1 MMITMRK
8 KRIDT
13 SVNVEITGKSS
24 QEQAFDGQ
32 YMLVFVTLIPVSLWL
47 LIAIFPADKRES
59 IELAVPIAAMILSI
73 WAGSFIK
80 AGSRELSQRAEL
92 LFVVLATLSTAFQSA
107 ISGKGKYTYLWNGF
121 GVKLTVYALLATA
134 LLTTRYPH
142 QILTAIRDRS
152 LLEKFLSAVG
162 LFIFAFVYL
171 PAFIQPSWGIINIGD
186 ATHQVLEEISGP
198 IVGNFPGVNAV
209 STYTTMLGVPLTLLR
224 LFNLGNQTQM
234 SLVLI
239 WVNLLVLAVPMFMVL
254 IFRRISNTKSWLWSG
269 LVVIPTLMVTGS
281 WSAASSNTESLS
293 MIPGRTLLPVML
305 GYFLVSAA
313 KSEKKIYNVPT
324 TILVGIFSVA
334 VAMNN
339 IEFGVPALGSMVLVY
354 LILAFHL
361 HKTSRYVQ
369 FLIAGI
375 AGGAL
380 LYAGF
385 SLSIKGSFDLDFRI
399 GSYAGKPYSPAELF
413 PILSLHNVLLALF
426 GSAIASG
433 IIRLRNINLGNKTD
447 GLVAAVCALFFGIWG
462 FASFPYCSYR
472 CVDGLYMSTQV
483 YLIPSIMCGA
493 ALCVLQL
500 PKLEVLRN
508 ESLWKRMSYTPYFF
522 FASFALVSVLQAP
535 NPMDEWNRVLN
546 RAGNEQW
553 ASDPLRGPADQ
564 WNIEE
569 IDWIRP
575 IEISDLARKVNSN
588 DIGYFGY
595 MGNSVE
601 LATGLNN
608 LTRINSGEVL
618 LIKGTNRLNELA
630 CVGVDETRP
639 KFVVVY
645 GIEFICEGYSP
656 FDQVT
661 SSVPGLGVYTRNG

>member
-1 MMITMRK
+1 
-8 KRIDT
+8 
-13 SVNVEITGKSS
+13 V
-24 QEQAFDGQ
+24 
-32 YMLVFVTLIPVSLWL
+32 
-47 LIAIFPADKRES
+47 
-59 IELAVPIAAMILSI
+59 
-73 WAGSFIK
+73 
-80 AGSRELSQRAEL
+80 
-92 LFVVLATLSTAFQSA
+92 
-107 ISGKGKYTYLWNGF
+107 
-121 GVKLTVYALLATA
+121 
-134 LLTTRYPH
+134 
-142 QILTAIRDRS
+142 
-152 LLEKFLSAVG
+152 
-162 LFIFAFVYL
+162 
-171 PAFIQPSWGIINIGD
+171 
-186 ATHQVLEEISGP
+186 
-198 IVGNFPGVNAV
+198 
-209 STYTTMLGVPLTLLR
+209 
-224 LFNLGNQTQM
+224 
-234 SLVLI
+234 
-239 WVNLLVLAVPMFMVL
+239 
-254 IFRRISNTKSWLWSG
+254 
-269 LVVIPTLMVTGS
+269 
-281 WSAASSNTESLS
+281 
-293 MIPGRTLLPVML
+293 
-305 GYFLVSAA
+305 
-313 KSEKKIYNVPT
+313 
-324 TILVGIFSVA
+324 
-334 VAMNN
+334 
-339 IEFGVPALGSMVLVY
+339 
-354 LILAFHL
+354 
-361 HKTSRYVQ
+361 
-369 FLIAGI
+369 
-375 AGGAL
+375 
-380 LYAGF
+380 
-385 SLSIKGSFDLDFRI
+385 
-399 GSYAGKPYSPAELF
+399 
-413 PILSLHNVLLALF
+413 HNVLLALF

-447 GLVAAVCALFFGIWG
+447 GLVAAVCALYFGIWG

-500 PKLEVLRN
+500 PKPEVLRN

-661 SSVPGLGVYTRNG
+661 SSVPGLGVYIRNG

>member
-24 QEQAFDGQ
+24 REQAFDGQ

-313 KSEKKIYNVPT
+313 KSDKKIDNVPT

-354 LILAFHL
+354 LLA
-361 HKTSRYVQ
+361 
-369 FLIAGI
+369 
-375 AGGAL
+375 
-380 LYAGF
+380 
-385 SLSIKGSFDLDFRI
+385 
-399 GSYAGKPYSPAELF
+399 E
-413 PILSLHNVLLALF
+413 
-426 GSAIASG
+426 
-433 IIRLRNINLGNKTD
+433 
-447 GLVAAVCALFFGIWG
+447 
-462 FASFPYCSYR
+462 
-472 CVDGLYMSTQV
+472 
-483 YLIPSIMCGA
+483 
-493 ALCVLQL
+493 
-500 PKLEVLRN
+500 
-508 ESLWKRMSYTPYFF
+508 
-522 FASFALVSVLQAP
+522 
-535 NPMDEWNRVLN
+535 
-546 RAGNEQW
+546 
-553 ASDPLRGPADQ
+553 
-564 WNIEE
+564 
-569 IDWIRP
+569 
-575 IEISDLARKVNSN
+575 
-588 DIGYFGY
+588 
-595 MGNSVE
+595 
-601 LATGLNN
+601 
-608 LTRINSGEVL
+608 
-618 LIKGTNRLNELA
+618 
-630 CVGVDETRP
+630 
-639 KFVVVY
+639 
-645 GIEFICEGYSP
+645 
-656 FDQVT
+656 
-661 SSVPGLGVYTRNG
+661 

>member
-24 QEQAFDGQ
+24 REQAFDGQ

-313 KSEKKIYNVPT
+313 KSDKKIDNVPT

-508 ESLWKRMSYTPYFF
+508 ESLWERMSHTPYFF

-553 ASDPLRGPADQ
+553 ASDPLRGPADE
-564 WNIEE
+564 WSIEE